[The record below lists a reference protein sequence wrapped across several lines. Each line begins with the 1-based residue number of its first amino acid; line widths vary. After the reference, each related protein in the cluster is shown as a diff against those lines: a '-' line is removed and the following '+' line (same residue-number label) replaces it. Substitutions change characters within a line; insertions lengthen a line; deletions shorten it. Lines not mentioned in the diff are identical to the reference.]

1 MTRTR
6 PDVLQVSMQ
15 LEVAE
20 VGIDRRRQR
29 MVTLLERSDEK
40 VERLRR
46 IRLELAMLDENEE
59 RSSFNEDLEEC
70 LEIVEP
76 SLDREIESRSGQLN
90 INADSDSAL
99 LCANVF

>member
-1 MTRTR
+1 
-6 PDVLQVSMQ
+6 MQ

-20 VGIDRRRQR
+20 VGIARRRQR

-59 RSSFNEDLEEC
+59 RSSFNEDLEES

-76 SLDREIESRSGQLN
+76 SLDREIENRSEQLN
-90 INADSDSAL
+90 INADSDSEL
-99 LCANVF
+99 L